1 MPEFDARLLLHTE
14 TMTAWDCVCEGL
26 CRGNA
31 GDEWAPATRISF
43 PQQGVYVHSVGRRE
57 VVADTNQVVIINE
70 DEPYQVSHPI
80 PGGDATLTVGVDRAT
95 LLEITPPEYRQ
106 TRGRPALNRSGLRID
121 ARTQLL
127 AAQLRQRMSRRSID
141 RLEAESQLLQLIR
154 HTLGDT
160 GSHTA
165 RQGHGHTEKMA
176 DDVKLLLASD
186 PWRRWTLAEM
196 ADKVSVTPVYLTDAF
211 RRVEGVPLYRYH
223 LRMRLAL
230 ALNLLADCND
240 LTTLAIDLGFASHSH
255 FSASF
260 KRTYGLTPS
269 DFQRSIGDRT
279 NQTRGT
285 GDPAEVEVDIARV
298 FLSRTLIPISVI
310 PALPRRLESTTPR
323 GSTAQAMLPNGMA
336 DIPA

>member
-1 MPEFDARLLLHTE
+1 VAEFNAELLLHTE
-14 TMTAWDCVCEGL
+14 TVTAWDCVCEGL
-26 CRGNA
+26 CRGKA

-43 PQQGVYVHSVGRRE
+43 PRQGVYVHSVGRRE

-70 DEPYQVSHPI
+70 DEPYQVSHPV
-80 PGGDATLTVGVDRAT
+80 PGGDATLTVGVNRAT
-95 LLEITPPEYRQ
+95 LLEIIPPEYRQ
-106 TRGRPALNRSGLRID
+106 TRGRAALNRSGLRID

-165 RQGHGHTEKMA
+165 RHRHGHTEKMA
-176 DDVKLLLASD
+176 DDVKLLLAAE

-196 ADKVSVTPVYLTDAF
+196 ADKVGVTPVYLTDAF

-223 LRMRLAL
+223 LRMRLAS
-230 ALNLLADCND
+230 ALGLLADCDD

-269 DFQRSIGDRT
+269 DFQRSVGNRGDLAARASDMT
-279 NQTRGT
+279 A
-285 GDPAEVEVDIARV
+285 DDVDSARI
-298 FLSRTLIPISVI
+298 FLSRNLIPISVI
-310 PALPRRLESTTPR
+310 SPQTSALVLS
-323 GSTAQAMLPNGMA
+323 SN
-336 DIPA
+336 